1 MDQQALIKDVSSI
14 SPAELAAFQH
24 ASMMSLDEILPLL
37 RSPDTSKT
45 LAWNSNFASLSDG
58 SFDYPVLNGSPVL
71 YPAYAAEL
79 LKGMVASGVELEC
92 SGDSRLQYFLLSKI
106 KQAGE
111 ITASHENVH
120 AQRHFHRMREFVTD
134 LSGSVLDV
142 GCDNVALSSSL
153 FPESC
158 RYVGLDP
165 FCQSAGVRII
175 GVGESLPF
183 KSGTFD
189 NVVFNTSLDHI
200 LDYYLALK
208 EARRVLKPG
217 GTLVLVTL
225 CWTDRESLLSDS
237 VHFHHFKR
245 YEINGA
251 LQDLGFDVV
260 AAKNYSYKDDEF
272 RYGLYLK
279 AKKRDDGL

>member
-14 SPAELAAFQH
+14 SPAELTAFPH

-37 RSPDTSKT
+37 KSPDTSKALT
-45 LAWNSNFASLSDG
+45 LSSNFASLSDG
-58 SFDYPVLNGSPVL
+58 NFEYPILNGSPVL
-71 YPAYAAEL
+71 YPAYAADL
-79 LKGMVASGVELEC
+79 LKGGATTAVELEC
-92 SGDSRLQYFLLSKI
+92 SGDSKLQYFLLSKI

-120 AQRHFHRMREFVTD
+120 AQRHFHRMKDLVTD

-153 FPESC
+153 FPERC
-158 RYVGLDP
+158 HYVGLDP
-165 FCQSAGVRII
+165 FCQSEGVRIV

-183 KSGTFD
+183 KNATFD

-200 LDYYLALK
+200 LDYHLALK
-208 EARRVLKPG
+208 EARRVLKPE
-217 GTLVLVTL
+217 GTLVIVTL
-225 CWTDRESLLSDS
+225 CWMDRESLLNDS

-245 YEINGA
+245 YEIYGA
-251 LQDLGFDVV
+251 LEDLGFGVL
-260 AAKNYSYKDDEF
+260 ASKNYSYKDDEF

-279 AKKRDDGL
+279 AKKDGVRL

>member
-14 SPAELAAFQH
+14 SPAELTAFPH

-37 RSPDTSKT
+37 QSPDTSKT
-45 LAWNSNFASLSDG
+45 LAWSSNFASLSDG
-58 SFDYPVLNGSPVL
+58 SFEYPVLNGSPVL
-71 YPAYAAEL
+71 YPACAAEL
-79 LKGMVASGVELEC
+79 LKGVAANGIELEC
-92 SGDSRLQYFLLSKI
+92 SGHSRLQYFLLSKI

-120 AQRHFHRMREFVTD
+120 AQRHFHRMRDFVSD

-153 FPESC
+153 LPESC

-165 FCQSAGVRII
+165 FCQSEGMRIV

-183 KSGTFD
+183 RSGTFD

-217 GTLVLVTL
+217 GTLVIVTL
-225 CWTDRESLLSDS
+225 CWTDRESLLNDS

-251 LQDLGFDVV
+251 LQDLGFDVI
-260 AAKNYSYKDDEF
+260 ASKSYSYKDDEF

-279 AKKRDDGL
+279 AQKGGEHL